1 MSEPNAPKAPKP
13 VFISHA
19 RNDGSGAGRGAH
31 HPEPERGTGPV
42 VTLTPRQL
50 LGVFVL
56 CAILGAATFL
66 VNRVVGSV
74 FLSLAVAVA
83 LFGFLG
89 GVAHSEAL
97 PQAS

>member
-1 MSEPNAPKAPKP
+1 MPDPDNPK
-13 VFISHA
+13 
-19 RNDGSGAGRGAH
+19 
-31 HPEPERGTGPV
+31 PEPERGTGPV
-42 VTLTPRQL
+42 VILTARQL

-89 GVAHSEAL
+89 VWRTSRTAGANSEAL